1 MKTNLFI
8 NNKGKYERI
17 ENRKELSKVI
27 MLLFGL
33 SLLGFLMGFVYLMFS
48 NF

>member
-1 MKTNLFI
+1 MKTYLFI

-17 ENRKELSKVI
+17 ENRKELGRVLI
-27 MLLFGL
+27 FLFGF
-33 SLLGFLMGFVYLMFS
+33 SLLGLLMGYIYLVFS